1 MAKQEQSESTQEFE
15 HRCVDTLKRM
25 RSQAHEVLN
34 RAGTVHKAQPLKRWE
49 KIVYPLL
56 GMKPEYYTEFDS
68 ADDPRLAIVTRA
80 AAGGLVTPRVRI
92 LAPSERNEMS
102 AMEVRLSGKQPET
115 GINVDIMSV
124 DLPAGSNSAVQTK
137 VILWTAPLPGRI
149 PFYEVMD
156 SNFAE
161 VVDLTIRTLE
171 HINKSLPERK

>member
-1 MAKQEQSESTQEFE
+1 MAKPEPSESTQEFE
-15 HRCVDTLKRM
+15 QRCINTVRRM
-25 RSQAHEVLN
+25 RAQAHEVLD

-49 KIVYPLL
+49 KIIHPLL
-56 GMKPEYYTEFDS
+56 GMKPEDYTEFDS
-68 ADDPRLAIVTRA
+68 VNDPRLAIVTRA
-80 AAGGLVTPRVRI
+80 AAGGQITPSVRV
-92 LAPSERNEMS
+92 LAPSERSEMS

-115 GINVDIMSV
+115 GRNVDIMSV
-124 DLPAGSNSAVQTK
+124 DLPEGSNSVVQTK

>member
-49 KIVYPLL
+49 KIVYPIL
-56 GMKPEYYTEFDS
+56 GMKPEDYT
-68 ADDPRLAIVTRA
+68 VTRA
-80 AAGGLVTPRVRI
+80 AAGGLATPRVRV

-171 HINKSLPERK
+171 HINKCLPERK